1 MKPDAP
7 IYSLKRDARALA
19 REAGIPLH
27 AALDRIARSRG
38 YRAWSHLV
46 ASVQP
51 RHAARLAESLS
62 PGELVL
68 IGARPQQGKTLLGL
82 ELALAARGMGR
93 EGHVFTLAES
103 SAGVAARLR
112 DLGVRASAVSLCVD
126 TSDDICAGYVID
138 RLSRAEGP
146 VLAVID
152 YLQVLDQKR
161 SHPELG
167 AQVTALRDFA
177 RASGAVIAV
186 TSQIDRAFDQ
196 AGARLPG
203 ISDIRLPNRLDLRLF
218 DGICMLHEGRMV
230 LLTPD
235 ASPAEHPA

>member
-7 IYSLKRDARALA
+7 VYSLKREARALA

-38 YRAWSHLV
+38 YRGWSHLA

-51 RHAARLAESLS
+51 RHVARLAASLS
-62 PGELVL
+62 PGEVVL
-68 IGARPQQGKTLLGL
+68 IGARPQQGKTLLAL

-93 EGHVFTLAES
+93 EGHVFTLADS

-112 DLGVRASAVSLCVD
+112 DLGVQASAANLCVD

-138 RLSRAEGP
+138 RLSRADGP

-161 SHPELG
+161 SNPELG

-186 TSQIDRAFDQ
+186 TSQIDRSFDQ
-196 AGARLPG
+196 AAGRLPG
-203 ISDIRLPNRLDLRLF
+203 IADIRLPNRLDLGLF
-218 DGICMLHEGRMV
+218 DRICMLHQGQMV

-235 ASPAEHPA
+235 SRTVEHPG